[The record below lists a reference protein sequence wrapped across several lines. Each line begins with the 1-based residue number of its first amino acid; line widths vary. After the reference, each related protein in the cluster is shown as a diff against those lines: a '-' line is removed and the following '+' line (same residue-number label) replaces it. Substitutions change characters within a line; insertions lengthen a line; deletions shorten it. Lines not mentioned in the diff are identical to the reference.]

1 MSMTANEICDINGTN
16 RRQVESL
23 ARKSLG
29 QKLIDHR
36 DVVVWS
42 CRRQSAFL
50 QQIMTES
57 LDHALPSSLDRPAL
71 AELNGP
77 ILAEQR

>member
-1 MSMTANEICDINGTN
+1 MSAIDDLPPLREVI
-16 RRQVESL
+16 RRHDL
-23 ARKSLG
+23 RARKSLG

-50 QQIMTES
+50 QQISTEA
-57 LDHALPSSLDRPAL
+57 LDHALPSSLDLPAL

>member
-1 MSMTANEICDINGTN
+1 MSVTANEIRDITGTN
-16 RRQVESL
+16 RRKVESL

-29 QKLIDHR
+29 QKLIDDR
-36 DVVVWS
+36 DVVVWG

-50 QQIMTES
+50 QQIMTETF
-57 LDHALPSSLDRPAL
+57 DDALPSSLDRPAL

-77 ILAEQR
+77 ILAEQG